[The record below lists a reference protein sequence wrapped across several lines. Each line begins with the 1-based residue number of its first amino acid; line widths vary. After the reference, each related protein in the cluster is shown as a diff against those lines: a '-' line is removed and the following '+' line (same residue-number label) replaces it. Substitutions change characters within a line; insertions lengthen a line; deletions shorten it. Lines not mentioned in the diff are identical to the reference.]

1 MNGKKGLL
9 LGLSLGLCLGT
20 ALPAFGQPVSEP
32 IQAYLNHS
40 YYFTFDGERTE
51 LPEDGHVLVYEGRS
65 YVPARFVA
73 EQLGAT
79 VTWHSD
85 TKEIE
90 IRREKQVDSDDTT
103 GNQTSGK
110 PGSDSTKETYKRL
123 PQKIRT
129 ENYTAEAFLHVSDNN
144 GQRLWLRIENTSD
157 SDLRLQLN
165 QSKTVFLTPDG
176 RSYEMNLNEA
186 SDFDKRWYSEIIP
199 EETKEGYLLLPSR
212 MDSRLQQWTVV
223 CQLQLIDRRG
233 MQTTEE
239 VRFAIDLGK

>member
-1 MNGKKGLL
+1 MKRYKGLL

-20 ALPAFGQPVSEP
+20 ALPAFGQPVSEAV
-32 IQAYLNHS
+32 QAYLNHS
-40 YYFTFDGERTE
+40 YYFTFDGERTA

-90 IRREKQVDSDDTT
+90 IRREKQADADDTT
-103 GNQTSGK
+103 GNQT
-110 PGSDSTKETYKRL
+110 PGSDSTRETYKRL

-129 ENYTAEAFLHVSDNN
+129 ENYTAEAFLHVSDDN

-157 SDLRLQLN
+157 SDLRLQLD
-165 QSKTVFLTPDG
+165 QSRTVFLTPDG
-176 RSYEMNLNEA
+176 RSYDMNLGEA
-186 SDFDKRWYSEIIP
+186 ADFDKRWYSEIAK

-212 MDSRLQQWTVV
+212 MDSRLQQWTAV
-223 CQLQLIDRRG
+223 CQLQLIDRQGR
-233 MQTTEE
+233 QTTEE
-239 VRFAIDLGK
+239 LRFPIDLEK

>member
-90 IRREKQVDSDDTT
+90 IRREKQVDSNDTT
-103 GNQTSGK
+103 GNLWQTRLRQYERDLQAPAAEDPHGELHC
-110 PGSDSTKETYKRL
+110 GSL
-123 PQKIRT
+123 PARERQ
-129 ENYTAEAFLHVSDNN
+129 
-144 GQRLWLRIENTSD
+144 
-157 SDLRLQLN
+157 
-165 QSKTVFLTPDG
+165 
-176 RSYEMNLNEA
+176 
-186 SDFDKRWYSEIIP
+186 
-199 EETKEGYLLLPSR
+199 
-212 MDSRLQQWTVV
+212 
-223 CQLQLIDRRG
+223 
-233 MQTTEE
+233 
-239 VRFAIDLGK
+239 